1 MTLSSRYLVDAE
13 SIRRAQRG
21 LKLAVEV
28 GLDLADHIG
37 CIHGAIDA
45 ALALELA
52 SGPGIAGEEDLVA
65 SLDARHLLAFPCIFA
80 RGDQNGGSLGLFL
93 GFVDRFRQD
102 DAALTYL
109 FQRRQAYD
117 HANASGIQTRFI
129 LHR

>member
-37 CIHGAIDA
+37 CIHGAIDP

-65 SLDARHLLAFPCIFA
+65 SLDARHFHASSPAAIRMEEVWAF
-80 RGDQNGGSLGLFL
+80 SS
-93 GFVDRFRQD
+93 
-102 DAALTYL
+102 
-109 FQRRQAYD
+109 
-117 HANASGIQTRFI
+117 ASWTVSGRMMPP
-129 LHR
+129 